1 MVLGSLGV
9 RRGSSRLSGAGRG
22 GGGGAGRGGVDE
34 CGVGEVVEGRCGVWG
49 GEGVEFLGDGRELAD
64 DTGLLGFE

>member
-9 RRGSSRLSGAGRG
+9 RRGSFRVCGAGRG

-34 CGVGEVVEGRCGVWG
+34 CGAGESAEGQCGV
-49 GEGVEFLGDGRELAD
+49 VRE
-64 DTGLLGFE
+64 